1 MSPISFL
8 STKLAAMGINL
19 SIGIAGFVLSMIWR
33 KEIGNIFQRD
43 SVGFLVRAWIAI
55 TACGLA
61 FALVQ

>member
-1 MSPISFL
+1 
-8 STKLAAMGINL
+8 MGINL
-19 SIGIAGFVLSMIWR
+19 GIGIAGFVLSMIWR